1 MNAPNLSILLVED
14 EPDIR
19 AVMAVALGRDSLITL
34 AMFPDAPDALQHL
47 DNTDGT
53 RFDVALINIH
63 LPTISGVRLAERL
76 WSRPDTA
83 DLPVIFVTAA
93 VTAKDYHL
101 YTDIGAIGVLS
112 KPFDPIALPD
122 QIRAILAASTTPAPF
137 EKRL

>member
-1 MNAPNLSILLVED
+1 MNAARLSILLVED

-19 AVMAVALGRDSLITL
+19 AVMAMALGRDPSITL
-34 AMFPDAPDALQHL
+34 AMFADAPEALQHL
-47 DNTDGT
+47 DVDDAA

-83 DLPVIFVTAA
+83 DIPVIFVTAA
-93 VTAKDYHL
+93 VAPKDHHL
-101 YTDIGAIGVLS
+101 YTDIGATGVLS

-122 QIRAILAASTTPAPF
+122 QVRAMLAGSTTPPPS
-137 EKRL
+137 RSR